1 MDHGRPTF
9 LYKAGAE
16 RGCENPPRPRG
27 LRSEPERC
35 SVLYVLY
42 AYMYILFFLL
52 VLYTY
57 VHIRAREL
65 HSDMQVDFCRSG
77 EHTHGVYML
86 AGSRFYT
93 KEQALVL

>member
-9 LYKAGAE
+9 LYNAGAE
-16 RGCENPPRPRG
+16 RGCEDPPRPRG

-42 AYMYILFFLL
+42 AYMYILFFLI
-52 VLYTY
+52 VLHTY
-57 VHIRAREL
+57 VLIRACEL
-65 HSDMQVDFCRSG
+65 HSDMQADCCRSG
-77 EHTHGVYML
+77 EHTLDVHML

-93 KEQALVL
+93 KEQDTS